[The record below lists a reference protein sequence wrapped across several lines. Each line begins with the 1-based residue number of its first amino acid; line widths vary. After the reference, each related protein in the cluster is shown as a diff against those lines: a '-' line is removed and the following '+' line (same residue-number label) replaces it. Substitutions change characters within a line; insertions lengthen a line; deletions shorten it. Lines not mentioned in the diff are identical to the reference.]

1 MNWVNAFRPGTPKKP
16 TKKIEVKQEG
26 RMHNSHQLL
35 DHIFKNITE
44 CTSSMHVII
53 SITVSQPENTGNF

>member
-1 MNWVNAFRPGTPKKP
+1 MNWVNAFRLGTPKKL

-35 DHIFKNITE
+35 DHVFK
-44 CTSSMHVII
+44 
-53 SITVSQPENTGNF
+53 